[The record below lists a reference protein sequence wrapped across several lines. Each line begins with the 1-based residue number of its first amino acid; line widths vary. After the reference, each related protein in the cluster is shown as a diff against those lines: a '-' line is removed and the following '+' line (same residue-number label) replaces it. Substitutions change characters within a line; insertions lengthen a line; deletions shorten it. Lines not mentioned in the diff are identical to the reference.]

1 VLVMLR
7 RGPALWPRGHR
18 DMFGTQLSFHQANM
32 FLQDCGGQKRT
43 NIGRC
48 MYVTTVFCRSGRG
61 SWQVHMVQQ
70 LPRHHV
76 PIFLSHTGFA
86 GHTVNCKQFSSSTG
100 CVPEETL

>member
-1 VLVMLR
+1 MLR
-7 RGPALWPRGHR
+7 RGLALWPRGHR

-70 LPRHHV
+70 LP
-76 PIFLSHTGFA
+76 TGLPEASCTYLLVTLGLCRPHGPMQA
-86 GHTVNCKQFSSSTG
+86 GVLK
-100 CVPEETL
+100 